1 MAGLANGNHHSNNG
15 SPDYDIIV
23 VGGGPAGCA
32 FVRSML
38 EFKSGSRVLL
48 IDKERFPR
56 DKVCGDG
63 LNHRAVPKV
72 SEVFPELNSLIP
84 SASFTKRQVFN
95 YPDAPAM
102 YREELT
108 LDVMPRIEFDNALWQ
123 ATVAAGAETLEAA
136 RVTDLLVDNGRV
148 RGVRI
153 RQGDTARELTCGLVV
168 GADGSRSIVRRTTGP
183 TNNDYILYGL
193 RQYVR
198 GIPESTNALTFFF
211 DVENLGYFWLFPF
224 VRNGERWANVGY
236 GNAGKPSILKKRFQY
251 YCDSAAVRKY
261 LGEGRL
267 IGNLTGF
274 PLNMAKFKWN
284 GRLARPLWGPGY
296 LLLGDAGSLIHP
308 FTGEGIG
315 YAIES
320 GRLAAEI
327 MVDDRIAPDRKGAAY
342 ENRLM
347 QQVRGSFLSPAIF
360 CAVILPSLLPRPLSR
375 ALVGAAVFAQR
386 HFGFGRRPTSRPR
399 AKTGVR

>member
-1 MAGLANGNHHSNNG
+1 MIASANGNHPNSG
-15 SPDYDIIV
+15 SLDYDVIV

-32 FVRSML
+32 FVRSL
-38 EFKSGSRVLL
+38 LNFKSRLRVLL

-72 SEVFPELNSLIP
+72 SEVFPELSSLIP
-84 SASFTKRQVFN
+84 SSSFTGRQVFR
-95 YPDAPAM
+95 YPGAPVM

-108 LDVMPRIEFDNALWQ
+108 LDVIPRIEFDNALWQ
-123 ATVAAGAETLEAA
+123 ATIAAGADPLEGA
-136 RVTDLLVDNGRV
+136 RVTDLLIENGRV
-148 RGVRI
+148 RGVKV
-153 RQGDTARELTCGLVV
+153 RQGEISRELTCGLVV
-168 GADGSRSIVRRTTGP
+168 GADGSRSIVRRATGS
-183 TNNDYILYGL
+183 TKDDYVLYGL

-198 GIPESTNALTFFF
+198 GIPKSIDGLVFFF

-236 GNAGKPSILKKRFQY
+236 GNAGRPLILKERFHH
-251 YCDSAAVRKY
+251 YCGSAAVREY
-261 LGEGRL
+261 LGDGQLE
-267 IGNLTGF
+267 GNLIGF

-284 GRLARPLWGPGY
+284 GKLARRLWGPGY

-320 GRLAAEI
+320 GKLAAEI
-327 MVDDRIAPDRKGAAY
+327 VADDRIRPERKGAVY
-342 ENRLM
+342 EHRVM
-347 QQVRGSFLSPAIF
+347 QQMRGSFLSPMVF

-375 ALVGAAVFAQR
+375 AFVASASFAQR
-386 HFGFGRRPTSRPR
+386 HFGFGIRPMRLR
-399 AKTGVR
+399 KKIR